1 MTSSGVNLALIVT
14 LHTKYLTVYA
24 GDTKL
29 SELERVKQVKIWIL
43 VGFIV
48 NYRVHGFIVN
58 YRVHV
63 E

>member
-48 NYRVHGFIVN
+48 NYRVL
-58 YRVHV
+58 V